1 MASGKRKVP
10 PIWRDSREP
19 SDCRKIRSHGS
30 SECAAS
36 GHDWPARNERCLV
49 SARWSAGRPLPT
61 GSYGVSVITE
71 MELLAWP
78 SLTTEDEEK
87 VREFLDKLVICEL
100 TPSIR
105 ARAVQLR

>member
-1 MASGKRKVP
+1 
-10 PIWRDSREP
+10 
-19 SDCRKIRSHGS
+19 
-30 SECAAS
+30 
-36 GHDWPARNERCLV
+36 
-49 SARWSAGRPLPT
+49 
-61 GSYGVSVITE
+61 

-105 ARAVQLR
+105 ARAVSFAGNSA